1 MVKGLAGAS
10 FLLPT
15 SAADLAAMTGT
26 RFGEA
31 VYAITPIDGHIRL
44 LGEPKNYT
52 YANVTY
58 ADKVLTYANGNTI
71 TKIGG
76 GTAASCALNA
86 YTSGT
91 KLSDYM
97 YDARYY
103 IGGWGGDNWQD
114 NGLVF
119 KMKATSRLVG
129 NLRFGFSLF
138 GAANSDLPKNWKVV
152 WSADNVNWNE
162 GAQIL
167 SFKTDVITAPES
179 LETTFELPG
188 SANAGGYKLAIF
200 NIPDNKAVAEGS
212 YLYVKVCQADNVSLS
227 GNPVDPAKQVISSTD
242 SS

>member
-1 MVKGLAGAS
+1 M
-10 FLLPT
+10 
-15 SAADLAAMTGT
+15 
-26 RFGEA
+26 
-31 VYAITPIDGHIRL
+31 
-44 LGEPKNYT
+44 
-52 YANVTY
+52 
-58 ADKVLTYANGNTI
+58 
-71 TKIGG
+71 
-76 GTAASCALNA
+76 
-86 YTSGT
+86 
-91 KLSDYM
+91 
-97 YDARYY
+97 
-103 IGGWGGDNWQD
+103 
-114 NGLVF
+114 F

-227 GNPVDPAKQVISSTD
+227 GNPVDPAKQVIFINGFFLTTHEKRAYHTSNLPSGTNVLLAEGFD
-242 SS
+242 DAFWGPDYFIPSWQYFVSHKIAYAMPEKWEKTGSVFELRVR